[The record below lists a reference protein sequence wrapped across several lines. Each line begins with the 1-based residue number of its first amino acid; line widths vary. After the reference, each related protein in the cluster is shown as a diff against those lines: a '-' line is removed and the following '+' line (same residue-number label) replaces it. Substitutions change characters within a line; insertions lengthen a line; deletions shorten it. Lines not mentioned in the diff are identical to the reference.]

1 MAGWDLPIRCLPI
14 AGSAKQQHNGA
25 APPMPHRMAESDP
38 GPGAGYLPALFH
50 RTRHGLVLY
59 ELVLGPGRR
68 PVDYRIIDLNPAYES
83 LTRKARGQVVG
94 RLATEVYAPASP
106 PFFEDFLGS
115 QRAEGHDAWT
125 QLGRCFDVHIVPLD
139 ELCFAAAL
147 TDITEL
153 KLKEAELGRSAS
165 AVRTMIENQPYL
177 AWLKDREG
185 RFLAVNTAFA
195 RACGRRTPEEV
206 VGKTDFDVWPREL
219 AQGYVDDDDEVMKS
233 RTQKVVEEPILD
245 GKETHWSETFKS
257 AIVNDRGEVIGTA
270 GSSRD
275 ISERKR
281 AEKARRKLEQQ
292 VMQAQKLESLG
303 VLAGGIAHDFNNLL
317 TSILGN
323 ADLALGEVPPEAQ
336 AREHV
341 QDIVRA
347 SRRAAELCRQ
357 MLAYSGKGHFV
368 VQALSINEVVQ
379 EMAQLLSVSIS
390 KKVELRFQLATR
402 LPTVQGDATQ
412 LRQVVMNLITNAS
425 EAIGDQNG
433 VITLSTGAT
442 DCDERYLESVAGSGH
457 RLSVGRYAFLDVTD
471 TGHGMDRAT
480 LSRIFDP
487 FFTTKFTG
495 RGLGLAAVL
504 GIVSGHGGGV
514 RVQSEPGK
522 GTRFRMLLPVSDR
535 AGEKLRHPTP
545 SAKSWRGRGWIL
557 LVDDEAMIR
566 DVARR
571 MLEKSGFSVITAA
584 DGFAAIEMFKQHRDQ
599 IRLVL
604 LDMTMPR
611 MDGESCL
618 RELRQLDPGVRV
630 ILTSGFNE
638 QDIAGRFVGE
648 GPAGFVQKPFTS
660 GELLPKIRESL
671 GE

>member
-1 MAGWDLPIRCLPI
+1 MSP
-14 AGSAKQQHNGA
+14 K
-25 APPMPHRMAESDP
+25 MAESDL
-38 GPGAGYLPALFH
+38 GPGGRYLSALFH

-59 ELVLGPGRR
+59 EVVLGPDRS
-68 PVDYRIIDLNPAYES
+68 PVDYRIVDMNPAYGL
-83 LTRKARGQVVG
+83 LTRTDRDQVVG
-94 RLATEVYAPASP
+94 RLATGAYAPASP
-106 PFFEDFLGS
+106 PFFEAFIGS
-115 QRAEGHDAWT
+115 RAADVHDVWT
-125 QLGRCFDVHIVPLD
+125 PSGRCFNVCIVPLD
-139 ELCFAAAL
+139 ELCFAASL

-153 KLKEAELGRSAS
+153 KLKEAELSRSAS

-195 RACGRRTPEEV
+195 HACGRRTPEEV

-219 AQGYVDDDDEVMKS
+219 AQGYVNDDREVMKS
-233 RTQKVVEEPILD
+233 RTKKVVEETILD
-245 GKETHWSETFKS
+245 GRETRWSETFKS
-257 AIVNDRGEVIGTA
+257 AIVNDQGEVIGTA

-281 AEKARRKLEQQ
+281 AEEERRKLEQQ

-323 ADLALGEVPPEAQ
+323 ADLALGEVSPQAP

-341 QDIVRA
+341 RDIIRA

-368 VQALSINEVVQ
+368 VQALSINEVVE
-379 EMAQLLSVSIS
+379 EMTQLLSVSIS
-390 KKVELRFQLATR
+390 KKVELRFELAAR
-402 LPTVQGDATQ
+402 LPAVRGDATQ

-425 EAIGDQNG
+425 EAIGDQSG
-433 VITLSTGAT
+433 VITLSTGVT
-442 DCDERYLESVAGSGH
+442 DCDERCLESVAGGGR
-457 RLSVGRYAFLDVTD
+457 RLAIGRYVFLEVTD
-471 TGHGMDRAT
+471 TGHGMDSET

-504 GIVSGHGGGV
+504 GIVRGHQGGV

-522 GTRFRMLLPVSDR
+522 GTSFRMLLPVGDS
-535 AGEKLRHPTP
+535 ASEKLRRPTP
-545 SAKSWRGRGWIL
+545 SPENWRGRGWVL
-557 LVDDEAMIR
+557 LVDDEEMIR
-566 DVARR
+566 GVARR

-584 DGFAAIEMFKQHRDQ
+584 DGFAAIEMFKKHRER

-618 RELRQLDPGVRV
+618 RELRQIDPGVRV
-630 ILTSGFNE
+630 IMTSGFNE
-638 QDIAGRFVGE
+638 QDIVGRFVGE
-648 GPAGFVQKPFTS
+648 GPAGFVQKPFTR